1 MSQTSY
7 DLIWKGV
14 RAASIHEVGF
24 INFTMKL
31 QKPKGTQDLLPQESA
46 KWQYVEGFA
55 RKLFAQYNY
64 AEIRT
69 PIFEHYEVISRS
81 VGDTTDIVTK
91 EMYDFYD
98 KGDRHITLRPEGTA
112 PVVRS
117 YVENKLFAPEVQK
130 PAKFYYM
137 GPMFRYERPQAGRLR
152 QFHQI
157 GVECFGSSNPAT
169 DVETIAM
176 AYHFFEELGI
186 QNIRLHINSLG
197 NPESRAAY
205 RQALIDYLTPLK
217 DQLSKDSQRRL
228 EENPLR
234 VLDSKEKED
243 KLAVENAPS
252 ILDYLD
258 AESTAHFEAVKS
270 MLDSLNIS
278 YIIDTN
284 MVRGL
289 DYYNHTIFEFMTEVG
304 GNDLTICAGGRYDG
318 LVSYFGGPETPG
330 FGFGMGIERLILV
343 LEKQGIYLP
352 LDTQLDVY
360 IAVLG
365 QEANSG
371 ALELVQALRKQGFRA
386 ERDYLDRK
394 LKAQFKSADVFGA
407 VALITLG
414 GSEIESGQVVVKNNQ
429 TRKQIETS
437 LEAVKTNF
445 DSILDQLTLP

>member
-1 MSQTSY
+1 
-7 DLIWKGV
+7 
-14 RAASIHEVGF
+14 
-24 INFTMKL
+24 MKL
-31 QKPKGTQDLLPQESA
+31 QKPKGTQDILPQESA

-55 RKLFAQYNY
+55 RETFKKYNY

-130 PAKFYYM
+130 PSKVYYI

-176 AYHFFEELGI
+176 ADQFFKEIGIENVVLHLNTLG
-186 QNIRLHINSLG
+186 STA
-197 NPESRAAY
+197 SRTAY
-205 RQALIDYLTPLK
+205 RQALIDYLLPMK

-243 KLAVENAPS
+243 KQAVENAPS

-258 AESTAHFEAVKS
+258 EESQAHFDAVRV
-270 MLDSLNIS
+270 MLDGLGIA
-278 YIIDTN
+278 YVIDTN

-289 DYYNHTIFEFMTEVG
+289 DYYNHTIFEFVTEVD
-304 GNDLTICAGGRYDG
+304 GNELTVCAGGRYDG
-318 LVSYFGGPETPG
+318 LVEYFGGPATPG
-330 FGFGMGIERLILV
+330 FGFGMGLERLLLILD
-343 LEKQGIYLP
+343 KQGVELP
-352 LDTQLDVY
+352 VEASLDVY
-360 IAVLG
+360 VAVLG
-365 QEANSG
+365 SEAEVAS
-371 ALELVQALRKQGFRA
+371 LELVQALRRQGFIA
-386 ERDYLDRK
+386 ERDYLGRK

-407 VALITLG
+407 KTIIALG
-414 GSEIESGQVVVKNNQ
+414 GSEVESGQITVKNNQ
-429 TRKQIETS
+429 TRQEATTSIE
-437 LEAVKTNF
+437 EVKNDFQT
-445 DSILDQLTLP
+445 ILNQL

>member
-1 MSQTSY
+1 
-7 DLIWKGV
+7 
-14 RAASIHEVGF
+14 
-24 INFTMKL
+24 MKL
-31 QKPKGTQDLLPQESA
+31 QKPKGTQDILPQESA

-55 RKLFAQYNY
+55 RETFKKYNY

-130 PAKFYYM
+130 PSKVYYI

-176 AYHFFEELGI
+176 ADQFFKEIGIENVVLHLNALG
-186 QNIRLHINSLG
+186 STA
-197 NPESRAAY
+197 SRTAY
-205 RQALIDYLTPLK
+205 RQALIDYLLPMK

-243 KLAVENAPS
+243 KQAVENAPS

-258 AESTAHFEAVKS
+258 EESQAHFDAVRA
-270 MLDSLNIS
+270 MLDGLGIA
-278 YIIDTN
+278 YVIDTN

-289 DYYNHTIFEFMTEVG
+289 DYYNHTIFEFVTEVD
-304 GNDLTICAGGRYDG
+304 GNELTVCAGGRYDG
-318 LVSYFGGPETPG
+318 LVEYFGGPATPG
-330 FGFGMGIERLILV
+330 FGFGMGLERLLLILD
-343 LEKQGIYLP
+343 KQGVELP
-352 LDTQLDVY
+352 VEASLDVY
-360 IAVLG
+360 VAVLG
-365 QEANSG
+365 SEAEVAS
-371 ALELVQALRKQGFRA
+371 LELVQALRRQGFIA
-386 ERDYLDRK
+386 ERDYLGRK

-407 VALITLG
+407 KTIIALG
-414 GSEIESGQVVVKNNQ
+414 GSEVESGQITVKNNQ
-429 TRKQIETS
+429 TRQEVTTSIE
-437 LEAVKTNF
+437 EVKNDFQTVLN
-445 DSILDQLTLP
+445 QL

>member
-1 MSQTSY
+1 
-7 DLIWKGV
+7 
-14 RAASIHEVGF
+14 
-24 INFTMKL
+24 MKL
-31 QKPKGTQDLLPQESA
+31 QKPKGTQDILPQESA

-55 RKLFAQYNY
+55 RETFKKYNY

-130 PAKFYYM
+130 PSKVYYI

-176 AYHFFEELGI
+176 ADQFFKEIGIENVVLHLNTLG
-186 QNIRLHINSLG
+186 STA
-197 NPESRAAY
+197 SRTAY
-205 RQALIDYLTPLK
+205 RQALIDYLLPMK

-243 KLAVENAPS
+243 KQAVENAPS

-258 AESTAHFEAVKS
+258 EESQAHFDAVRA
-270 MLDSLNIS
+270 MLDGLGID
-278 YIIDTN
+278 YVIDTN

-289 DYYNHTIFEFMTEVG
+289 DYYNHTIFEFVTEVD
-304 GNDLTICAGGRYDG
+304 GNELTVCAGGRYDG
-318 LVSYFGGPETPG
+318 LVEYFGGPATPG
-330 FGFGMGIERLILV
+330 FGFGMGLERLLLILD
-343 LEKQGIYLP
+343 KQGVELP
-352 LDTQLDVY
+352 VEASLDVY
-360 IAVLG
+360 VAVLG
-365 QEANSG
+365 SEAEVAS
-371 ALELVQALRKQGFRA
+371 LELVQALRRQGFIA
-386 ERDYLDRK
+386 ERDYLGRK

-407 VALITLG
+407 KTIIALG
-414 GSEIESGQVVVKNNQ
+414 GSEVESGQITVKNNQ
-429 TRKQIETS
+429 TRQEATTSIE
-437 LEAVKTNF
+437 EVKNDFQTVLN
-445 DSILDQLTLP
+445 QL

>member
-1 MSQTSY
+1 
-7 DLIWKGV
+7 
-14 RAASIHEVGF
+14 
-24 INFTMKL
+24 MKL
-31 QKPKGTQDLLPQESA
+31 QKPKGTQDILPQESA
-46 KWQYVEGFA
+46 KWQYVEQFA
-55 RKLFAQYNY
+55 RGLFAQYQY

-69 PIFEHYEVISRS
+69 PMFEHYEVISRS
-81 VGDTTDIVTK
+81 VGDTTDIVSK

-157 GVECFGSSNPAT
+157 GVECFGAANPAI

-176 AYHFFEELGI
+176 AAHFFEELGI
-186 QNIRLHINSLG
+186 QQVRLHLNTLG
-197 NPESRAAY
+197 NAESRAAY

-228 EENPLR
+228 SENPLR

-243 KLAVENAPS
+243 KAAVAGAPS

-258 AESTAHFEAVKS
+258 TESATHFQAVRS
-270 MLDSLNIS
+270 MLDDLGIA
-278 YIIDTN
+278 YTIDPT

-289 DYYNHTIFEFMTEVG
+289 DYYNHTIFEFMAEVAG
-304 GNDLTICAGGRYDG
+304 SELTICAGGRYDG
-318 LVSYFGGPETPG
+318 LVSYFAGPDTPA
-330 FGFGMGIERLILV
+330 FGFGMGMERLLLV
-343 LEKQGIYLP
+343 LEKQGIALPEQSP
-352 LDTQLDVY
+352 LDAYV
-360 IAVLG
+360 AVLG
-365 QEANSG
+365 QECNAV
-371 ALELVQALRKQGFRA
+371 ALGLVQAIRRQGFRV

-394 LKAQFKSADVFGA
+394 LKAQFKSADVLGA
-407 VALITLG
+407 TALITLG
-414 GSEIESGQVVVKNNQ
+414 ESEVTTGTVLVKHNQ
-429 TRKQIETS
+429 TRKQVETS
-437 LEAVKTNF
+437 LEHLQTDFASV
-445 DSILDQLTLP
+445 LEQLLTAND